1 MFYTHTKMWRRMQHT
16 ISHTDVGTGDIF
28 IRMIPGDTVQTLT
41 EFKKTKQKLFRKITY
56 DKLFIPHSP
65 NPK

>member
-41 EFKKTKQKLFRKITY
+41 EFKKTKQKWSKTKD
-56 DKLFIPHSP
+56 DKE
-65 NPK
+65 NT